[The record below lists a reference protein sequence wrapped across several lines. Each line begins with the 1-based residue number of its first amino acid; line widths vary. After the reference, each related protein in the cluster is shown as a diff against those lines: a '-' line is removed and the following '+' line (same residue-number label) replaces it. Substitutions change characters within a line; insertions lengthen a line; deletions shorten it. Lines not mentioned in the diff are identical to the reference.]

1 MMNPLYLKEG
11 HSHKYKRLFYPPE
24 PDFFLAGSCL
34 CRVDPFLDQ
43 RMFQSVL
50 SQFFTNL
57 PCLAC
62 KDYAFRVDVD
72 FQFILP
78 QIKYDKMYEQIIGLE
93 LE

>member
-1 MMNPLYLKEG
+1 MMSPLYLKEG
-11 HSHKYKRLFYPPE
+11 HGHKYKRLFYPPE
-24 PDFFLAGSCL
+24 PDFFRGGSCL
-34 CRVDPFLDQ
+34 CRIDPFLDQ
-43 RMFQSVL
+43 RMFHCVL

-62 KDYAFRVDVD
+62 KDDAFRVDAD